1 MSQIRP
7 ISDLRNNF
15 AEISRSVHENG
26 EPVILTKNGYGSM
39 VVLSFDAYERMR
51 YETGIAMSLQEAE
64 VEAASTVQRYSH
76 QEIMASLRGQVEEAD
91 HPNNV

>member
-1 MSQIRP
+1 
-7 ISDLRNNF
+7 
-15 AEISRSVHENG
+15 
-26 EPVILTKNGYGSM
+26 
-39 VVLSFDAYERMR
+39 
-51 YETGIAMSLQEAE
+51 MSLQEAE